1 MVKVAEKTGKR
12 RFGTRGCKVGVEEEV
27 HGDADGRR
35 RRESSSTWHAA
46 T

>member
-1 MVKVAEKTGKR
+1 MVKVAEKTVKR
-12 RFGTRGCKVGVEEEV
+12 RFGTRRCKVGVEEEV
-27 HGDADGRR
+27 QGDADGRR